1 MTTWKG
7 QTFLSPVKCL
17 SSRILT
23 TEEKGGGPLFHT
35 DWITEDR
42 QWHKQPTSC
51 QMSKCGSWE
60 VNVNSAFARLLR
72 LTAFTVAQH

>member
-23 TEEKGGGPLFHT
+23 TEKKGRGAFIP

-60 VNVNSAFARLLR
+60 GDVNSAFARLLR